1 MMKELIIAGFL
12 LFGGAS
18 GLAEV
23 PLSADQADTT
33 PEQEI
38 RSIMEDRDAQIKQ
51 LVGPAGTEHSEE
63 QKAELQ
69 EIINGMIDF
78 RRMASEALGEHFEEI
93 ETSEKEEFVDL
104 FSKIV
109 RDQSMNRLDI
119 YRAEVSYNEIE
130 VDESEALVKTVV
142 ELDNVRT
149 PVHYTMIRESGEW
162 RITDMI
168 IDDVSTTGSYQ
179 RQFQSIIRQR
189 GFDALM
195 ESLRRRASR
204 I

>member
-1 MMKELIIAGFL
+1 MIKGLIFAAVF
-12 LFGGAS
+12 LFGGSS
-18 GLAEV
+18 GWEEISLYGLQEN
-23 PLSADQADTT
+23 TT

-38 RSIMEDRDAQIKQ
+38 RIILEERDAQIKQ

-63 QKAELQ
+63 QREKLQ
-69 EIINGMIDF
+69 QIINGMIDF
-78 RRMASEALGEHFEEI
+78 RRMASEALRGHFDEI
-93 ETSEKEEFVDL
+93 ESVEREEFIDL

-130 VDESEALVKTVV
+130 VEESEALVKTVV
-142 ELDNVRT
+142 KLDNVQT
-149 PVHYTMIRESGEW
+149 PVHYTMVREEGEW

-168 IDDVSTTGSYQ
+168 IDEVSTTGSYQ

>member
-1 MMKELIIAGFL
+1 MIKALIFATVFL
-12 LFGGAS
+12 LGGSPGWEEAS
-18 GLAEV
+18 LYGLQ
-23 PLSADQADTT
+23 DNTT
-33 PEQEI
+33 PEQKI
-38 RSIMEDRDAQIKQ
+38 RTILEERDAQIKQ

-63 QKAELQ
+63 QREELQ
-69 EIINGMIDF
+69 QIINGMIDF
-78 RRMASEALGEHFEEI
+78 RRMASEALGDHFEEI
-93 ETSEKEEFVDL
+93 ESDEREEFIGL

-130 VDESEALVKTVV
+130 VEESEAMVKTVV
-142 ELDNVRT
+142 KLDNVRT
-149 PVHYTMIRESGEW
+149 PVHYTMVREEGEW

-168 IDDVSTTGSYQ
+168 IDEVSTTGSYQ

>member
-1 MMKELIIAGFL
+1 MIKELIIATVF
-12 LFGGAS
+12 LFGGSS
-18 GLAEV
+18 GGEKV
-23 PLSADQADTT
+23 PLYGFQEKTT

-38 RSIMEDRDAQIKQ
+38 RTILEERDAQIKQ
-51 LVGPAGTEHSEE
+51 LVGPAGTEHSED
-63 QKAELQ
+63 QRDELKQ
-69 EIINGMIDF
+69 IINGMIDF
-78 RRMASEALGEHFEEI
+78 RQMASEALGDHFEEI
-93 ETSEKEEFVDL
+93 ESDDREEFIGL

-130 VDESEALVKTVV
+130 VDKSEALVKTVV
-142 ELDNVRT
+142 KLDNVRT
-149 PVHYTMIRESGEW
+149 PVHYTMVREEGEW
-162 RITDMI
+162 RITDII
-168 IDDVSTTGSYQ
+168 IDEVSTTGSYQ

-195 ESLRRRASR
+195 ESLRKRASR